1 MTHNARIQSQGSL
14 VPESELKC
22 YATLQ
27 SILYNPTR
35 QSPTT
40 VRNYFPDHSHFRYS
54 KLTPRKWNIIGN
66 VYCFP
71 GYRPQKFMKKKE
83 IKTKF
88 YVEVKYTETESLKT
102 EQTVKNIGL
111 SLEV

>member
-1 MTHNARIQSQGSL
+1 
-14 VPESELKC
+14 
-22 YATLQ
+22 
-27 SILYNPTR
+27 
-35 QSPTT
+35 
-40 VRNYFPDHSHFRYS
+40 
-54 KLTPRKWNIIGN
+54 
-66 VYCFP
+66 
-71 GYRPQKFMKKKE
+71 MKKKE